1 MALSTD
7 LLPSPFYRVAVK
19 ALIFD
24 EQQRL
29 LVLQNDA
36 GNWELPGGGL
46 EHGESIAA
54 CIRRELQEEIGIVP
68 ATISAIQF
76 VFEGVSSRG
85 WHVLRLVVRATLP
98 HKIFKPGDTLIK
110 ARFVTA
116 EELADLRMANGDVG
130 IQKLIDLVWHVE

>member
-7 LLPSPFYRVAVK
+7 PLPSPFYRVAVK

-24 EQQRL
+24 NQQRL

-85 WHVLRLVVRATLP
+85 WHVLRLVVHATLP
-98 HKIFKPGDTLIK
+98 HQTFKPGDTLVGT
-110 ARFVTA
+110 RFVTP

-130 IQKLIDLVWHVE
+130 IQKLTDLVWHVE